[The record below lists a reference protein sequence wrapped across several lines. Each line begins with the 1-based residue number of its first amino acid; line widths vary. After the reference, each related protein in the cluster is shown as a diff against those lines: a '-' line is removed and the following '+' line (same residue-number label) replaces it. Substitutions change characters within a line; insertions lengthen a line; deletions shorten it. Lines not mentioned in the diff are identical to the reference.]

1 MADPVIQI
9 PTGEWRLVC
18 NDCGKTQDVHESED
32 ALHVRQISEITSV
45 LCPDCFREREG
56 TDVDTWQFFY
66 RTH

>member
-1 MADPVIQI
+1 MADPVVQI

-18 NDCGKTQDVHESED
+18 NDCGKTKDVHDIED
-32 ALHVRQISEITSV
+32 ALNVRQISEITSV
-45 LCPDCFREREG
+45 LCPDCFRELEG

>member
-1 MADPVIQI
+1 MADPVVQLH
-9 PTGEWRLVC
+9 TGEWRLVC
-18 NDCGKTQDVHESED
+18 NDCGKTTDVHDIED
-32 ALHVRQISEITSV
+32 ALNVRQISEITSV